1 MKLFEVMCMNTI
13 MNYESIF
20 GRYGGIMRTCEITRE
35 GISYQM
41 LQNLIEQGR
50 VEKIKYGYYQW
61 QDEKA
66 FTEVSVITMR
76 TL

>member
-1 MKLFEVMCMNTI
+1 MNTV

-20 GRYGGIMRTCEITRE
+20 GQYGGIMRTCELTRE

-50 VEKIKYGYYQW
+50 VLFFLKNKNELSVDKKQKYGYNSS
-61 QDEKA
+61 KRNL
-66 FTEVSVITMR
+66 TT
-76 TL
+76 